1 MSKTSRNKKAAG
13 VGMPG
18 KERRSPIIT
27 PLSRCFIKI
36 RVVADKSSPSTTYR
50 LSEIL
55 WPISINIYLDDMY
68 FKVKIIP
75 ESRREHLIIDKREPK
90 DG

>member
-1 MSKTSRNKKAAG
+1 
-13 VGMPG
+13 MPG

-36 RVVADKSSPSTTYR
+36 RVVADNSRSSTKFR
-50 LSEIL
+50 LIEML
-55 WPISINIYLDDMY
+55 RPISIHIYLDGMY

-75 ESRREHLIIDKREPK
+75 ESRREHLIIDKRESN